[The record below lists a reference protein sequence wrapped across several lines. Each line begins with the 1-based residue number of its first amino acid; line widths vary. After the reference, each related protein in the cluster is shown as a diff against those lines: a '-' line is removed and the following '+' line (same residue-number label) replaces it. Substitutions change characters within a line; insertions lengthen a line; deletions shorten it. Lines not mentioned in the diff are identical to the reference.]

1 MTILMRA
8 ALATALIGLSALGSL
23 SRAAADDCETVITDL
38 TEAVSIAHKNFETTM
53 DELKQTMSQPADDK
67 KKASVKSTFCSVV
80 GELLGASRASRAV
93 AGECGPSQRAA
104 LAQFDKSI
112 KEIEG
117 AIDSTCK

>member
-1 MTILMRA
+1 MKVLARA
-8 ALATALIGLSALGSL
+8 AMATALVGLFAGCTPSG
-23 SRAAADDCETVITDL
+23 AADL
-38 TEAVSIAHKNFETTM
+38 TEAVSIAHKNFDTTM
-53 DELKQTMSQPADDK
+53 DELKQTMSQSADDK
-67 KKASVKSTFCSVV
+67 KKASVKNTFCSAV

-93 AGECGPSQRAA
+93 AGECGANQRAA

>member
-1 MTILMRA
+1 MKVLARA
-8 ALATALIGLSALGSL
+8 AMATALVGLFAGGTPSG
-23 SRAAADDCETVITDL
+23 AAAEECETVVADL
-38 TEAVSIAHKNFETTM
+38 TEAVSIAHKNFDTTM
-53 DELKQTMSQPADDK
+53 DELKQTMSQSADDK
-67 KKASVKSTFCSVV
+67 KKASVKNTFCSAV

-93 AGECGPSQRAA
+93 AGECGANQRAA

>member
-1 MTILMRA
+1 MKVLARA
-8 ALATALIGLSALGSL
+8 AMVTALVGLFAGGMPSG
-23 SRAAADDCETVITDL
+23 AAADDCETVVADL
-38 TEAVSIAHKNFETTM
+38 TEAVSIAHKNFDTTM

-67 KKASVKSTFCSVV
+67 KKASVKNTFCSVV

-93 AGECGPSQRAA
+93 AGECGANQRAA